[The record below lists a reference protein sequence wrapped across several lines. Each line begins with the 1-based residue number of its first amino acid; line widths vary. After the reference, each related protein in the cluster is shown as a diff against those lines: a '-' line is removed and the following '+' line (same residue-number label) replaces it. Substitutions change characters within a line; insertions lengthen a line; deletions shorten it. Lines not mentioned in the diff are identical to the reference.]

1 MDGHGAI
8 DVPIT
13 AIHNTGRKD
22 EENMFVLYNEKTRFP
37 VKIWLAD
44 ENQLEEN
51 CLAQAYN
58 LSQLPFLHKWVC
70 LMPDTHAGKGMPIG
84 GVIATK
90 DVIIPNAVGVDIG
103 CGMDFIPTNIHV
115 EDIKGIQTGNGTL
128 IQSIIGSI
136 MRTIPLNTERY
147 KTPQASEVLD
157 RAQQEME
164 KYEKDEVLIP
174 LIEDGYF
181 QVGSL
186 GGGNHFI
193 ELQED
198 QEGYLCIMIHSGSR
212 HLGKA
217 ICDYF
222 HKKAKELN
230 SMWYSDV
237 KDEYHLSFLPVQSKE
252 GQQYINWM
260 NLALD
265 YAFENRARM
274 LDKTCAIVKEQIEK
288 NTPLT
293 VEYGKEINCH
303 HNYAALENHYDAN
316 VWVHRK
322 GATRVREGEMAVIPG
337 AMGSYSYV
345 VEGKGNKESFCTSS
359 HGAGRS
365 YSRSGAM
372 KAFSIEQV
380 MVDLKAQDV
389 VLGKRKKNDV
399 AEECR
404 FAYKD
409 IDQVMAQQLDMVTP
423 VRKLRT
429 VGVVK
434 G

>member
-1 MDGHGAI
+1 
-8 DVPIT
+8 
-13 AIHNTGRKD
+13 
-22 EENMFVLYNEKTRFP
+22 MFVICNEKTKVP
-37 VKIWLAD
+37 IKIWLED
-44 ENQLEEN
+44 EGCLEES
-51 CLAQAYN
+51 CLEQAYH

-70 LMPDTHAGKGMPIG
+70 LMPDTHTGKGMPIG
-84 GVIATK
+84 GVIAAK
-90 DVIIPNAVGVDIG
+90 DVISPNAVGVDIG
-103 CGMDFIPTNIHV
+103 CGMDFVSTNIRV
-115 EDIKGIQTGNGTL
+115 EDIRKIQTGNGSL
-128 IQSIIGSI
+128 VQAMIGGI
-136 MRTIPLNTERY
+136 MRGIPLNTERY
-147 KTPQASEVLD
+147 RVPQESKVLD
-157 RAQQEME
+157 LAKREME
-164 KYEKDEVLIP
+164 KYAENAELTELID
-174 LIEDGYF
+174 DGYF

-198 QEGYLCIMIHSGSR
+198 QQGFLCIMIHSGSR

-217 ICDYF
+217 ICDHF
-222 HKKAKELN
+222 HQKARELN
-230 SMWYSDV
+230 RRWYSEV
-237 KDEYHLSFLPVQSKE
+237 KEEYHLAFLPVSSRE

-274 LDKTCAIVKEQIEK
+274 LDKTCGVVKELIGK
-288 NTPLT
+288 HTGLS
-293 VEYGKEINCH
+293 VEFGTEINCH

-345 VEGKGNKESFCTSS
+345 VEGRGNRESFCTSS
-359 HGAGRS
+359 HGAGRR

-372 KAFSIEQV
+372 KAFSTEQV
-380 MVDLKAQDV
+380 MVDLKEQDV

-409 IDQVMAQQLDMVTP
+409 IDLVMAQQQDMVTP

>member
-1 MDGHGAI
+1 
-8 DVPIT
+8 
-13 AIHNTGRKD
+13 
-22 EENMFVLYNEKTRFP
+22 MFVICNEKTKVP
-37 VKIWLAD
+37 IKIWLED
-44 ENQLEEN
+44 EGCLEES
-51 CLAQAYN
+51 CLEQAYH

-70 LMPDTHAGKGMPIG
+70 LMPDTHTGKGMPIG
-84 GVIATK
+84 GVIAAK

-103 CGMDFIPTNIHV
+103 CGMDFVSTNIRV
-115 EDIKGIQTGNGTL
+115 EDIRKIQTGNGSL
-128 IQSIIGSI
+128 VQAMIGGI
-136 MRTIPLNTERY
+136 MRGIPLNTERY
-147 KTPQASEVLD
+147 RVPQESKVLD
-157 RAQQEME
+157 LAKREME
-164 KYEKDEVLIP
+164 KYAENAELTELID
-174 LIEDGYF
+174 DGYC

-198 QEGYLCIMIHSGSR
+198 QQGFLCIMIHSGSR

-217 ICDYF
+217 ICDHF
-222 HKKAKELN
+222 HQKARELN
-230 SMWYSDV
+230 RRWYSEV
-237 KDEYHLSFLPVQSKE
+237 KEEYHLAFLPVSSRE

-274 LDKTCAIVKEQIEK
+274 LDKTCGVVKELIGK
-288 NTPLT
+288 HTGLS
-293 VEYGKEINCH
+293 VEFGTEINCH

-345 VEGKGNKESFCTSS
+345 VEGRGNRESFCTSS
-359 HGAGRS
+359 HGAGRR

-372 KAFSIEQV
+372 KAFSTEQV
-380 MVDLKAQDV
+380 MVDLKEQDV

-409 IDQVMAQQLDMVTP
+409 IDLVMAQQQDMVTP

>member
-1 MDGHGAI
+1 
-8 DVPIT
+8 
-13 AIHNTGRKD
+13 
-22 EENMFVLYNEKTRFP
+22 MFVICNENTRFP
-37 VKIWLAD
+37 IKIWLED
-44 ENQLEEN
+44 ESCLEEG
-51 CLAQAYN
+51 CLEQAYH

-70 LMPDTHAGKGMPIG
+70 LMPDTHTGKGMPIG
-84 GVIATK
+84 GVIAAK
-90 DVIIPNAVGVDIG
+90 DVVIPNAVGSDIG
-103 CGMDFIPTNIHV
+103 CGMDFVPTNIRV
-115 EDIKGIQTGNGTL
+115 EDIRGIQTGNGSL
-128 IQSIIGSI
+128 VQAMIGNI
-136 MRTIPLNTERY
+136 MRGIPLNTERY
-147 KTPQASEVLD
+147 REPQESEVLG
-157 RAQQEME
+157 RAKQEME
-164 KYEKDEVLIP
+164 KYEGNAELVP
-174 LIEDGYF
+174 LIDDGYF
-181 QVGSL
+181 QMGSL

-198 QEGYLCIMIHSGSR
+198 QDGFLCIMIHSGSR

-217 ICDYF
+217 ICDHF
-222 HKKAKELN
+222 HHMAAELN
-230 SMWYSDV
+230 RRWYSEV
-237 KDEYHLSFLPVQSKE
+237 KEEYRLAFLPVGSKE
-252 GQQYINWM
+252 GRQYINWM
-260 NLALD
+260 NLALE

-274 LDKTCAIVKEQIEK
+274 LDKICKVVKELIEK
-288 NTPLT
+288 HAGLT
-293 VEYGKEINCH
+293 VEFGEEINCH

-322 GATRVREGEMAVIPG
+322 GATRVRKGEMAVIPG

-345 VEGKGNKESFCTSS
+345 VEGKGNPESFCSSS

-372 KAFSIEQV
+372 RAFSTEQV
-380 MVDLKAQDV
+380 MTDLKERNV

-409 IDQVMAQQLDMVTP
+409 IDLVMAQQQEMVTP
-423 VRKLRT
+423 VRKLKT

>member
-1 MDGHGAI
+1 
-8 DVPIT
+8 
-13 AIHNTGRKD
+13 
-22 EENMFVLYNEKTRFP
+22 MFVIYNEKTRFP
-37 VKIWLAD
+37 IKIWLED
-44 ENQLEEN
+44 INGLEES
-51 CLAQAYN
+51 CLEQAYH

-70 LMPDTHAGKGMPIG
+70 LMPDTHTGKGMPIG
-84 GVIATK
+84 GVIAAK
-90 DVIIPNAVGVDIG
+90 DVVIPNAVGVDIG
-103 CGMDFIPTNIHV
+103 CGMDFVPTDIQV
-115 EDIKGIQTGNGTL
+115 EDIRGIQTGNGTL
-128 IQSIIGSI
+128 IQAIIGNI
-136 MRTIPLNTERY
+136 MRSIPLNTERY
-147 KTPQASEVLD
+147 KTMQESEVLN
-157 RAQQEME
+157 RAKQEMD
-164 KYEKDEVLIP
+164 KYEQNPELTP
-174 LIEDGYF
+174 LIDDGYF

-217 ICDYF
+217 ICDHF
-222 HKKAKELN
+222 HGMARELN
-230 SMWYSDV
+230 QKWYSEV
-237 KDEYHLSFLPVQSKE
+237 KDEYHLAFLPVQSEE
-252 GQQYINWM
+252 GKQYINWM
-260 NLALD
+260 NLAMD

-274 LDKTCAIVKEQIEK
+274 LDKTCAVVRELIEK
-288 NTPLT
+288 HTGHS
-293 VEYGKEINCH
+293 VEFGEEINCH
-303 HNYAALENHYDAN
+303 HNYASLENHYDAN

-322 GATRVREGEMAVIPG
+322 GATRVRKGEMAVIPG

-380 MVDLKAQDV
+380 MVDLKEQDV

-409 IDQVMAQQLDMVTP
+409 IDQVMAQQQDMVTP
-423 VRKLRT
+423 VRKLKT

>member
-1 MDGHGAI
+1 MYIMVSSGKS
-8 DVPIT
+8 
-13 AIHNTGRKD
+13 RK
-22 EENMFVLYNEKTRFP
+22 EECDMFVLNDENTKFP
-37 VKIWLAD
+37 VKIWL
-44 ENQLEEN
+44 EGQSKLEES
-51 CLAQAYN
+51 CLAQAYH
-58 LSQLPFLHKWVC
+58 LSQLPFIHKWVC
-70 LMPDTHAGKGMPIG
+70 LMPDTHTGKGMPIG

-103 CGMDFIPTNIHV
+103 CGMDFIPTNIRM
-115 EDIKGIQTGNGTL
+115 EDIRDIKTGNG
-128 IQSIIGSI
+128 SIIQAVIGGI
-136 MRTIPLNTERY
+136 MRAVPLNTERY
-147 KTPQASEVLD
+147 QLPQESEVLD
-157 RAQQEME
+157 KAKQEMD
-164 KYEKDEVLIP
+164 KYEKNEKLLP

-198 QEGYLCIMIHSGSR
+198 ENGFLCIMIHSGSR

-217 ICDYF
+217 VCDYF
-222 HKKAKELN
+222 HETARELN
-230 SMWYSDV
+230 KRWYSEV
-237 KDEYHLSFLPVQSKE
+237 KDEYRLAFLPVDSAE

-274 LDKTCAIVKEQIEK
+274 LEKTCAIVKEVIEK
-288 NTPLT
+288 HTDFH
-293 VEYGKEINCH
+293 VEFGEEINCH
-303 HNYAALENHYDAN
+303 HNYASLENHYDAN

-345 VEGKGNKESFCTSS
+345 VRGKGNRESFCTSS
-359 HGAGRS
+359 HGAGRN

-372 KAFSIEQV
+372 HAFTVEQV
-380 MVDLKAQDV
+380 MVDLKEQGV
-389 VLGKRKKNDV
+389 ILGKRKKNDV
-399 AEECR
+399 PEECR

-409 IDQVMAQQLDMVTP
+409 IDEVMAQQSDLVTP
-423 VRKLRT
+423 VRKLKT
-429 VGVVK
+429 AGVVK

>member
-1 MDGHGAI
+1 
-8 DVPIT
+8 
-13 AIHNTGRKD
+13 
-22 EENMFVLYNEKTRFP
+22 MFVICNEKTKVP
-37 VKIWLAD
+37 IKIWLED
-44 ENQLEEN
+44 EGCLEES
-51 CLAQAYN
+51 CLEQAYH

-70 LMPDTHAGKGMPIG
+70 LMPDTHTGKGMPIG
-84 GVIATK
+84 GVIAAK

-103 CGMDFIPTNIHV
+103 CGMDFVSTNIRV
-115 EDIKGIQTGNGTL
+115 EDIRKIQTGNGSL
-128 IQSIIGSI
+128 VQAMIGGI
-136 MRTIPLNTERY
+136 MRGIPLNTERY
-147 KTPQASEVLD
+147 RVPQESKVLD
-157 RAQQEME
+157 LAKREME
-164 KYEKDEVLIP
+164 KYAENAELTELID
-174 LIEDGYF
+174 DGYF

-198 QEGYLCIMIHSGSR
+198 QQGFLCIMIHSGSR

-217 ICDYF
+217 ICDHF
-222 HKKAKELN
+222 HQKARELN
-230 SMWYSDV
+230 RRWYSEV
-237 KDEYHLSFLPVQSKE
+237 KEEYHLAFLPVSSRE

-274 LDKTCAIVKEQIEK
+274 LDKTCGVVKELIGK
-288 NTPLT
+288 HTGLS
-293 VEYGKEINCH
+293 VEFGTEINCH

-345 VEGKGNKESFCTSS
+345 VEGRGNRESFCTSS
-359 HGAGRS
+359 HGAGRR

-372 KAFSIEQV
+372 KAFSTEQV
-380 MVDLKAQDV
+380 MVDLKEQDV

-409 IDQVMAQQLDMVTP
+409 IDLVMAQQQDMVTP
-423 VRKLRT
+423 VRKLKT